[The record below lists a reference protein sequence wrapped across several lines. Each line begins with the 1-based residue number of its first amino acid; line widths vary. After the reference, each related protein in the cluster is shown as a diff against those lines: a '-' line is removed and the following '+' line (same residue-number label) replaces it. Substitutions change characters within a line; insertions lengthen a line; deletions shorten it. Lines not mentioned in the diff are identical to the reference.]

1 MKRIV
6 LFSGGSACRTI
17 NIALSRRNVRLT
29 RIVPAWDSGG
39 SSKVIRE
46 KLGIL
51 SVGDIRQALMTMAHG
66 EGCSGDVVR
75 ICNTRLSANRDLE
88 EARKEFQ
95 FYAEG
100 RHPLLERME
109 PGLRGAILNYLKTF
123 ASTVGG
129 DFDFRNGS
137 VGNFILTGACIAHN
151 GDVNTAIFV
160 FRKLCGIS
168 GNVWPS
174 SLDSDLVLSARLK
187 NGDRLSPQDVIT
199 KLSDKQAAIG
209 IEAIELARPGGQ
221 AARPNPAAV
230 EAIEE
235 ADLIAFGPGSFYTSI
250 LPHLLVDG
258 TISAVE
264 RARCTKVMIGNI
276 LQCRE
281 TLGMT
286 LNDVVEAFQAQ
297 WGQGRGDGARLS
309 MHVLGNRVLFPF
321 EKTVGAFP
329 YLQDDLPEDGEHMI
343 MRGELE
349 DAWNRGQHDGD
360 VIADRLLAIASNA
373 AGKRAL
379 HD

>member
-17 NIALSRRNVRLT
+17 NIALSRRQVHLT

-75 ICNTRLSANRDLE
+75 ICNTRLSANRGIG
-88 EARKEFQ
+88 EAWKEFL

-109 PGLRGAILNYLKTF
+109 AGLRGAILNYLKTF
-123 ASTVGG
+123 ASTVGS

-137 VGNFILTGACIAHN
+137 IGNFILTGACIAHN

-160 FRKLCGIS
+160 FRKLCGIN

-174 SLDSDLVLSARLK
+174 SLDSDLVLSATLK
-187 NGDRLSPQDVIT
+187 NGSRLAPQDVIT
-199 KLSDKQAAIG
+199 RLSEEDAGIG
-209 IEAIELARPGGQ
+209 IREIELTREQGQ
-221 AARPNPAAV
+221 TPSPNPAAL
-230 EAIEE
+230 EAIER

-258 TISAVE
+258 IVAAVE
-264 RARCTKVMIGNI
+264 RANCPKVVIGNI

-286 LNDVVEAFQAQ
+286 LRDVVTAF
-297 WGQGRGDGARLS
+297 GDRWQQSGGSGELPFL
-309 MHVLGNRVLFPF
+309 HVLGNRLLFPF
-321 EKTVGAFP
+321 EKTVGVFP
-329 YLQDDLPEDGEHMI
+329 YLADDLPEGGGYEIVLD
-343 MRGELE
+343 ELE

-360 VIADRLLAIASNA
+360 LVADRLLAIASSGERA
-373 AGKRAL
+373 AG
-379 HD
+379 D

>member
-17 NIALSRRNVRLT
+17 NIALSHRQVHLT

-66 EGCSGDVVR
+66 EGRSGDVVR
-75 ICNTRLSANRDLE
+75 ICNTRLSANRSVE
-88 EARKEFQ
+88 EASAEFQ
-95 FYAEG
+95 YYAEG

-109 PGLRGAILNYLKTF
+109 AGLRGAILNYLKTF
-123 ASTVGG
+123 SATVGK

-137 VGNFILTGACIAHN
+137 IGNFILTGACIAHN

-160 FRKLCGIS
+160 FRKLCGIT
-168 GNVWPS
+168 GNVWPC
-174 SLDSDLVLSARLK
+174 SLDSDLVLSATMK
-187 NGDRLSPQDVIT
+187 NGGQLAPQDAIT
-199 KLSDKQAAIG
+199 KMSDTDSEIG
-209 IEAIELARPGGQ
+209 IRAIELGREQGQRPSANPAALEAIER
-221 AARPNPAAV
+221 
-230 EAIEE
+230 

-258 TISAVE
+258 VMAAVE
-264 RARCTKVMIGNI
+264 RANCPKVFIGNI

-281 TLGMT
+281 TMGMSLG
-286 LNDVVEAFQAQ
+286 DVVSAFAAPWRQA
-297 WGQGRGDGARLS
+297 RGAARPPFL
-309 MHVLGNRVLFPF
+309 HILGNQLLFPF
-321 EKTVGAFP
+321 EKTVGVFP
-329 YLQDDLPEDGEHMI
+329 YLADELSESGDHVL
-343 MRGELE
+343 MREELE

-360 VIADRLLAIASNA
+360 LVADQLLAIASA
-373 AGKRAL
+373 VEARA
-379 HD
+379 